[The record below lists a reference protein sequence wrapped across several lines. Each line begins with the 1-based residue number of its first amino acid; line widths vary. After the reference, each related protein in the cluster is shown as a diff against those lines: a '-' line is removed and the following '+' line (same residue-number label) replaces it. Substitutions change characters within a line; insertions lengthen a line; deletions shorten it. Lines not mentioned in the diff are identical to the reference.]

1 MALEIMGLIKG
12 GLAIAS
18 TLAQIYSTVKGSTSS
33 ARDQNTM
40 GSTISSGTTMGSTA
54 QDTTTTGGSVQT
66 GNTGALGN
74 LLATAVGTP
83 TGNNAADAAEFNAG
97 EAKTANDLQ
106 GAQWSLGN
114 LINLSSMLASNAMSA
129 ASQSS
134 AMRYNSNEAKAQ
146 RDWQERM
153 SNTSYQRGV
162 ADLKAAG
169 LNPVLAAYNGFGA
182 QTPSGGY
189 GSLGGG
195 QTFAHAQAMAIPAAK
210 NATMQAMYD
219 YGNNT
224 AQIVE
229 NYQKVINTAKQ
240 SSDYWAAEH
249 LEQMKEETI
258 SSSAKTVSQLAET
271 ARSSSDQTSNTTE
284 KTDSKQV
291 NVGGELSG
299 EWTNK
304 KDKPN
309 YHRR

>member
-1 MALEIMGLIKG
+1 MALALGAAIKAGLG
-12 GLAIAS
+12 IAS
-18 TLAQIYSTVKGSTSS
+18 TLASIYSTIRGSTSS
-33 ARDQNTM
+33 ARQQGTMQNT
-40 GSTISSGTTMGSTA
+40 IQSGTTMGSTA
-54 QDTTTTGGSVQT
+54 QDTTSTGSSTQT

-74 LLATAVGTP
+74 LLSTALGTP
-83 TGNNAADAAEFNAG
+83 TGNNTGAAANFNASQ
-97 EAKTANDLQ
+97 AQTANNLQ
-106 GAQWSLGN
+106 GAQWNLGN
-114 LINLSSMLASNAMSA
+114 IINMGSMLASNAMSA

-134 AMRYNSNEAKAQ
+134 AMRYNSKEAKAQ

-153 SNTSYQRGV
+153 SSTSYQRGV
-162 ADLKAAG
+162 KDLEAAG

-195 QTFAHAQAMAIPAAK
+195 QTFGHTQAMAIPAAK

-229 NYQKVINTAKQ
+229 NFQAAINSAKQ
-240 SSDYWAAEH
+240 SSDYRTAGH
-249 LEQMKEETI
+249 LEQMQQQTV
-258 SSSAKTVSQLAET
+258 SSSAQTVGQLAE
-271 ARSSSDQTSNTTE
+271 AGRSSSAQTSATRE

-291 NVGGELSG
+291 NVSGELSG

-304 KDKPN
+304 KD
-309 YHRR
+309 RRR

>member
-1 MALEIMGLIKG
+1 MALSLMGIIKG

-18 TLAQIYSTVKGSTSS
+18 TLSTIYNNIKGSTSS

-40 GSTISSGTTMGSTA
+40 GSTINSGTTMGSTA
-54 QDTTTTGGSVQT
+54 QNTTSEGSTIQT
-66 GNTGALGN
+66 GNTGAVGN
-74 LLATAVGTP
+74 LLATALGTP
-83 TGNNAADAAEFNAG
+83 TGNNAKDAADFNAG

-114 LINLSSMLASNAMSA
+114 LINLGSTLASNAMSA

-134 AMRYNSNEAKAQ
+134 AMRYNSAEAKAQ

-229 NYQKVINTAKQ
+229 NYLNAINTAKQ
-240 SSDYWAAEH
+240 TSDYKTVEH
-249 LEQMKEETI
+249 LERMEQQTV
-258 SSSAKTVSQLAET
+258 SSSAQTVSKLAEAAT
-271 ARSSSDQTSNTTE
+271 SHNTQTSTTTE
-284 KTDSKQV
+284 NTDSKQL

-304 KDKPN
+304 KEKPK
-309 YHRR
+309 YPRR

>member
-1 MALEIMGLIKG
+1 MSLTLMGLIKG
-12 GLAIAS
+12 GLTLAS
-18 TLAQIYSTVKGSTSS
+18 TLSSIYSSIKGSTSS
-33 ARDQNTM
+33 ARTQGTMQNTIQ
-40 GSTISSGTTMGSTA
+40 TGTTMGSTA
-54 QDTTTTGGSVQT
+54 QDTTGIGGNTQT

-74 LLATAVGTP
+74 LLATALGTP
-83 TGNNAADAAEFNAG
+83 TGNNAGAAADFNAG
-97 EAKTANDLQ
+97 QAQTANNLQ

-114 LINLSSMLASNAMSA
+114 IINLGSMLASNAMSA
-129 ASQSS
+129 ASQTS
-134 AMRYNSNEAKAQ
+134 AMRYNSAEAKAQ

-195 QTFAHAQAMAIPAAK
+195 QTFGHTQAMAIPAAK

-229 NYQKVINTAKQ
+229 NYQNAINSAKQ
-240 SSDYWAAEH
+240 SSDYWTAEH
-249 LEQMKEETI
+249 LEQMQQQTV
-258 SSSAKTVSQLAET
+258 SSSAQTVGQLAE
-271 ARSSSDQTSNTTE
+271 AGRSNNTQTTSTRETSN
-284 KTDSKQV
+284 SKQT
-291 NVGGELSG
+291 NIAGELSG

-304 KDKPN
+304 KN
-309 YHRR
+309 RR

>member
-1 MALEIMGLIKG
+1 MALSIMGMIKG
-12 GLAIAS
+12 GLTLAS
-18 TLAQIYSTVKGSTSS
+18 TLSSIYNNIKGSTSS
-33 ARDQNTM
+33 ARNQNTM
-40 GSTISSGTTMGSTA
+40 GNTINSGTTMGSTA
-54 QDTTTTGGSVQT
+54 QDTTSTGGSVQT

-74 LLATAVGTP
+74 LLSTALGTP
-83 TGNNAADAAEFNAG
+83 TGNNAAEAAEFNAG

-106 GAQWSLGN
+106 GSQWNLGN
-114 LINLSSMLASNAMSA
+114 LINLGSMLASNAMSA
-129 ASQSS
+129 TSQSS
-134 AMRYNSNEAKAQ
+134 AMRYNSKEAKAQ

-153 SNTSYQRGV
+153 SSTSYQRGV

-195 QTFAHAQAMAIPAAK
+195 QTFGHAQAMAIPSAK

-229 NYQKVINTAKQ
+229 NYQNAINSAKQ

-249 LEQMKEETI
+249 LQQMKQETI
-258 SSSAKTVSQLAET
+258 SSSAQTVSQLAET
-271 ARSSSDQTSNTTE
+271 GRSNSNQTSTTTE
-284 KTDSKQV
+284 NTDSSQI

-304 KDKPN
+304 KDKP
-309 YHRR
+309 RRR

>member
-1 MALEIMGLIKG
+1 MALALGAMIKAGLG
-12 GLAIAS
+12 IAS
-18 TLAQIYSTVKGSTSS
+18 TLASIYSTIKGSTSS
-33 ARDQNTM
+33 ARNQNTM
-40 GSTISSGTTMGSTA
+40 GSTISSGTTTGNTA
-54 QDTTTTGGSVQT
+54 QDTTSTGGSTQT

-74 LLATAVGTP
+74 LLSTALSTP
-83 TGNNAADAAEFNAG
+83 TGNNTGAAANFNASQ
-97 EAKTANDLQ
+97 AQTANNLQ
-106 GAQWSLGN
+106 GAQWNLGN
-114 LINLSSMLASNAMSA
+114 LINMGSMLASNAMSA

-134 AMRYNSNEAKAQ
+134 AMRYNSKEAKAQ

-153 SNTSYQRGV
+153 SSTSYQRGV
-162 ADLKAAG
+162 KDLEAAG

-195 QTFAHAQAMAIPAAK
+195 QTFGHTQAMAIPAAK

-229 NYQKVINTAKQ
+229 NFQAAINSAKQ
-240 SSDYWAAEH
+240 SSDYWTAEH
-249 LEQMKEETI
+249 LEQMQQQTVNSSAQNVGLLAEANR
-258 SSSAKTVSQLAET
+258 SSSA
-271 ARSSSDQTSNTTE
+271 QTSTTRENTE
-284 KTDSKQV
+284 NKQV

-304 KDKPN
+304 KD
-309 YHRR
+309 RRR